1 MPKNQ
6 HEIVLKDKYGS
17 DIVMNRLLSCN
28 RNIKCINYCLKHHGS
43 ADLTLAEIG
52 LILGVTRE
60 RVRQIEASAIKKLKH
75 PKIGRILRQYMMM

>member
-1 MPKNQ
+1 
-6 HEIVLKDKYGS
+6 LKY
-17 DIVMNRLLSCN
+17 
-28 RNIKCINYCLKHHGS
+28 YGS

-75 PKIGRILRQYMMM
+75 PKIGRILREYMMM

>member
-1 MPKNQ
+1 MSKNKQ
-6 HEIVLKDKYGS
+6 KILKDKYS
-17 DIVMNRLLSCN
+17 LDIVMNRLLNCN
-28 RNIKCINYCLKHHGS
+28 CNITCINDNLKYYGS

-75 PKIGRILRQYMMM
+75 PKIGRILREYMMM

>member
-1 MPKNQ
+1 MSKNKQ
-6 HEIVLKDKYGS
+6 KILKDKYS
-17 DIVMNRLLSCN
+17 LDIVMNRLLNCN
-28 RNIKCINYCLKHHGS
+28 RNIQCINDSLKYYGS

-75 PKIGRILRQYMMM
+75 PKIGRILREYMMM